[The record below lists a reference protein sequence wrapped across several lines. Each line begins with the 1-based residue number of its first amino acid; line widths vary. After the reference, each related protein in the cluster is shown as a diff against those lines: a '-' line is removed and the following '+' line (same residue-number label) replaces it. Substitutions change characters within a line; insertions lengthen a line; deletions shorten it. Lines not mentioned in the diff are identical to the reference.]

1 MKYKNASAWIINS
14 ITWEIKA
21 EKEFRTKHF
30 VSLFY
35 FSLTTF
41 ADSLMLMLIL
51 LLKLVLFS
59 LCIFSTMS
67 SLNNDQGRLVPKP
80 ITTCTKY
87 NNTFT
92 PFHWKNSVVINLQR
106 TDTILP
112 SWTAMNV
119 YYKILRA
126 VLTNV
131 WSIYVFL
138 VLFFKQILL
147 SNQE

>member
-1 MKYKNASAWIINS
+1 MQNTY
-14 ITWEIKA
+14 
-21 EKEFRTKHF
+21 RH
-30 VSLFY
+30 
-35 FSLTTF
+35 
-41 ADSLMLMLIL
+41 
-51 LLKLVLFS
+51 
-59 LCIFSTMS
+59 
-67 SLNNDQGRLVPKP
+67 DQGRLVPKL

-87 NNTFT
+87 NSTFT
-92 PFHWKNSVVINLQR
+92 PFHWKNSVVINLRR

-119 YYKILRA
+119 YYKTLCA

-147 SNQE
+147 SNQESTILNCLSKASTTFFPWTDATFISWSSCRSSQRLKRMNAQIWKVGTSFVGPCVAW